1 MWTSM
6 LLPHWPTRAQASGKL
21 PPSAS
26 QLAWFEPAVSG
37 ELLQLLQQT
46 SDRLLVLSA
55 QLSPDLGI
63 GLPILLVLVVGG
75 QPLELGGRGLDEVI
89 YLVVDDRLFHMLS
102 HRVLPGDTAQAT
114 CRARSLDG
122 RQRPGTR
129 AGARALIEDAA
140 MCE

>member
-6 LLPHWPTRAQASGKL
+6 LLPHWSTRAQAAAKL
-21 PPSAS
+21 PPPAS

-37 ELLQLLQQT
+37 ELLQLLQQP

-75 QPLELGGRGLDEVI
+75 QPLELGGRRLDEVI
-89 YLVVDDRLFHMLS
+89 HLVVDDRLFHMLS
-102 HRVLPGDTAQAT
+102 HRGSPGRHGASHVPRPIPGPPAAT
-114 CRARSLDG
+114 KGDG
-122 RQRPGTR
+122 
-129 AGARALIEDAA
+129 
-140 MCE
+140 